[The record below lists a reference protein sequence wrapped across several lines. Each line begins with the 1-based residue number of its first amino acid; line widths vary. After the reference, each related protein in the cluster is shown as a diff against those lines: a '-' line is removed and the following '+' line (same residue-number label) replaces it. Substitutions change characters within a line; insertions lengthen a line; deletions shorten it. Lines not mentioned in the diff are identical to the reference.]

1 MSADADRLARLGW
14 SRFFADAFDQI
25 AEADVEPARVGI
37 EHNHLLRV
45 YTASSELL
53 ATASGKLRHSA
64 ESQAD
69 LPAVGDWVGVCPSPE
84 GPSQIQVILPRKTC
98 FSRKA
103 AGDTTKRQVIASN
116 IDTVFLVSGLDSD
129 FNPRRIER
137 YLVGASDS
145 GAKPVIVLNKGD
157 LAEDTDA
164 AVLTLGE
171 MAADVPIH
179 VTSCEDGRGIDA
191 LGRYLAD
198 GQTIALLGS
207 SGVGKSTLINRLLGY
222 DRQRTQDVRQ
232 HDSHGRHTT
241 VHRELLLHP
250 RGGVIIDTPGMRE
263 LRLWDTQGGLETTFD
278 EIEALVDD
286 CRFRDCQH
294 RTEPGCAVR
303 GAVEQGRISA
313 GRLAHYHQLRDERTR
328 LGERRDQLAEL
339 AEQQKGKNVNRA
351 QRRVPKR

>member
-1 MSADADRLARLGW
+1 MGADADRLAQLGW
-14 SRFFADAFDQI
+14 NQFFADAFDQI
-25 AEADVEPARVGI
+25 ADADLEPARVGI

-45 YTASSELL
+45 YTASAEVL
-53 ATASGKLRHSA
+53 ATVSGKLRHIA
-64 ESQAD
+64 DGPAD

-84 GPSQIQVILPRKTC
+84 GPAQIRALLPRRTC

-103 AGDTTKRQVIASN
+103 SGDATQRQVVASN
-116 IDTVFLVSGLDSD
+116 IDTVFLVSGLDRD

-137 YLVGASDS
+137 YIVAASDS

-157 LAEDTDA
+157 LVEDIDA
-164 AVLTLGE
+164 AVLTLRE

-191 LGRYLAD
+191 LEQYLAD

-222 DRQRTQDVRQ
+222 DRQRTRTVRQ
-232 HDSHGRHTT
+232 RDSHGRHTT

-263 LRLWDTQGGLETTFD
+263 LRLWDTRGGLETAFD

-294 RTEPGCAVR
+294 RTEPGCAVQQ
-303 GAVEQGRISA
+303 AVKHGHISA
-313 GRLAHYHQLRDERTR
+313 GRLAHYHQLRGEQTQ
-328 LGERRDQLAEL
+328 LGERRDELAEL
-339 AEQQKGKNVNRA
+339 GEKQRVKKAPRST
-351 QRRVPKR
+351 RRVHKK

>member
-25 AEADVEPARVGI
+25 AEADLVPARVGI

-64 ESQAD
+64 DGPAE

-84 GPSQIQVILPRKTC
+84 GPAQIRVILPRRTC

-103 AGDTTKRQVIASN
+103 AGDTTQRQVVASN
-116 IDTVFLVSGLDSD
+116 IDTVFLVSGLDQD
-129 FNPRRIER
+129 FSPRRIER
-137 YLVGASDS
+137 YLVAAADS
-145 GAKPVIVLNKGD
+145 GATPVIVLNKGD
-157 LAEDTDA
+157 LAEDIDA
-164 AVLTLGE
+164 AVLTLRE

-179 VTSCEDGRGIDA
+179 VTSCEDGRGLDA
-191 LGRYLAD
+191 LERYLVD

-222 DRQRTQDVRQ
+222 DRQRTRNVRQ
-232 HDSHGRHTT
+232 HDGHGRHTT

-250 RGGVIIDTPGMRE
+250 DGGVIIDTPGMRE
-263 LRLWDTQGGLETTFD
+263 LRLWDTQGGLETAFD

-303 GAVEQGRISA
+303 QAVEDGHISA
-313 GRLAHYHQLRDERTR
+313 GRLAHYHQLQDERTR

-339 AEQQKGKNVNRA
+339 AEKQRVKKVHRA
-351 QRRVPKR
+351 YRRVPKR

>member
-14 SRFFADAFDQI
+14 SQFFADAFDQI
-25 AEADVEPARVGI
+25 AEADLEPARVGI

-64 ESQAD
+64 DGPAE
-69 LPAVGDWVGVCPSPE
+69 LPAVGDWVGVCPNPE
-84 GPSQIQVILPRKTC
+84 GPAQIRAILPRRTC

-103 AGDTTKRQVIASN
+103 AGDTTQRQVVASN
-116 IDTVFLVSGLDSD
+116 IDTVFLVSGLDQD
-129 FNPRRIER
+129 FSPRRIER
-137 YLVGASDS
+137 YLVAAADS
-145 GAKPVIVLNKGD
+145 GATPVIVLNKGD
-157 LAEDTDA
+157 LAEDIDA
-164 AVLTLGE
+164 AVLTLRE

-179 VTSCEDGRGIDA
+179 VTSCEDGRGLDA
-191 LGRYLAD
+191 LERYLAD

-222 DRQRTQDVRQ
+222 DRQRTRNVRP

-250 RGGVIIDTPGMRE
+250 DGGVIIDTPGMRE
-263 LRLWDTQGGLETTFD
+263 LRLWDTQGGLETAFD

-286 CRFRDCQH
+286 CRFRNCQH

-303 GAVEQGRISA
+303 QAVEDGHVSA
-313 GRLAHYHQLRDERTR
+313 GRLAHYHQLQDERTR

-339 AEQQKGKNVNRA
+339 AEKQRVKNVHRA
-351 QRRVPKR
+351 YRRVPKR